1 MGLHVGVGMC
11 ALEDIQLVFAKLE
24 ASLETDFMT
33 DSVRDIMTTS
43 GQQLKDAESKLG
55 G

>member
-1 MGLHVGVGMC
+1 MGLHFGVVMT
-11 ALEDIQLVFAKLE
+11 ALEDIQQVIAKLE

-43 GQQLKDAESKLG
+43 VQQLKDAESKLG

>member
-1 MGLHVGVGMC
+1 MSLHMGVVMT
-11 ALEDIQLVFAKLE
+11 ALEDIQQVIAKLE
-24 ASLETDFMT
+24 ASLETAFMT

-43 GQQLKDAESKLG
+43 VQQLKDAESKLG

>member
-1 MGLHVGVGMC
+1 MSLHMGVVMP
-11 ALEDIQLVFAKLE
+11 ALEDIQQVIAKLE

-33 DSVRDIMTTS
+33 DIVRDIMTTS
-43 GQQLKDAESKLG
+43 VQQLKDAESKLG